1 MDVVAAMAYWQ
12 PQKAI
17 LNQSV
22 QCCIYT
28 ILIGIMQLQTAGN
41 VAVILGQVASCQLH
55 VAGCW
60 LLVASC
66 QLPVAG
72 CQCSVSK
79 SCGANYVRT
88 CQDLG
93 HFAAK
98 RGGVPKR
105 ATKRQCHVAK

>member
-1 MDVVAAMAYWQ
+1 MWLLQAHWQ

-41 VAVILGQVASCQLH
+41 VAVVLGQVASCQLH
-55 VAGCW
+55 VAGCQ

-66 QLPVAG
+66 WLPVFS
-72 CQCSVSK
+72 QQELW
-79 SCGANYVRT
+79 R
-88 CQDLG
+88 
-93 HFAAK
+93 
-98 RGGVPKR
+98 
-105 ATKRQCHVAK
+105 